1 MAAVED
7 NDALFDSQLIIGPS
21 IVAGSALLRHLQAAG
36 EFDIN
41 TSPNRLYL
49 PIDQAL
55 ADQMGCSRYAKEPL
69 DSYTQGMLQQLAAI
83 EASPDG
89 QGTLRGDQGS
99 IVRALEAIRLLQDT
113 VKVALINGDLVLA
126 CRS

>member
-21 IVAGSALLRHLQAAG
+21 IVAGSNLLRHLQAAG

-41 TSPNRLYL
+41 SAHNWLYL
-49 PIDQAL
+49 PIEQAF
-55 ADQMGCSRYAKEPL
+55 ADELGCARYVQEPI
-69 DSYTQGMLQQLAAI
+69 DAYSQGMLQQLAAI

-89 QGTLRGDQGS
+89 QGALEGDLGS
-99 IVRALEAIRLLQDT
+99 TVRAVEAVRMLQDT

-126 CRS
+126 